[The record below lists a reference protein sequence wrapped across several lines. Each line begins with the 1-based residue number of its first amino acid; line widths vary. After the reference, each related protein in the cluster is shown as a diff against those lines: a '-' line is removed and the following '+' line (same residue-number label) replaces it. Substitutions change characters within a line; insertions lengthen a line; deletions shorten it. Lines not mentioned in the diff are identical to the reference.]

1 MNGGMFG
8 LLVSKAFNASDTDHS
23 GFIDRD
29 ELEVALNRFAKDLRL
44 EKVTHEDVNE
54 YLKKLDKDEN
64 GVVDEEE
71 FRKLVQEMIAKR
83 AVRATKKE

>member
-8 LLVSKAFNASDTDHS
+8 LLVTKAFNAADTDHS
-23 GFIDRD
+23 GFIDRQ

-44 EKVTHEDVNE
+44 KEVTHEDVSN

-64 GVVDEEE
+64 GVIDEVE
-71 FRKLVQEMIAKR
+71 FRKLVQEMIAKKL
-83 AVRATKKE
+83 VKN

>member
-8 LLVSKAFNASDTDHS
+8 LLVTKAFNAVDTDRS
-23 GFIDRD
+23 GFIDRQ

-44 EKVTHEDVNE
+44 KEVTHEDVNE

-64 GVVDEEE
+64 GVIDEVE
-71 FRKLVQEMIAKR
+71 FRKLVQKKKKKKI
-83 AVRATKKE
+83 TKN

>member
-8 LLVSKAFNASDTDHS
+8 ALVSKAFNATDTDHS

-29 ELEVALNRFAKDLRL
+29 ELEVALNRMAKDLKM
-44 EKVTHEDVNE
+44 EKVTKEDVNE

-64 GVVDEEE
+64 GVVDEKE
-71 FRKLVQEMIAKR
+71 FGKLVQEMISKRVLKLAK
-83 AVRATKKE
+83 K